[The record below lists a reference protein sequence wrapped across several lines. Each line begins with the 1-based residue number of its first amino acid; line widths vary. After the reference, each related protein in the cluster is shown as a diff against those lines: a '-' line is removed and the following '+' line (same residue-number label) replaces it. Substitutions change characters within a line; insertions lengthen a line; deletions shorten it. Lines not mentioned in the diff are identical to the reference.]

1 MTKQKIFN
9 WLIIG
14 VLMTALGV
22 IATPALANGDLP
34 DRNPPPPADDGGRD
48 DRGPLG
54 THIELVAPEH
64 AGAWSVVQWQDVNG
78 HWQSVDGWHGSLDN
92 TGYIRWWVAVKDFGT
107 GPFRWVVGQSNSAP
121 FNLPAGAGQTL
132 TVETE
137 QK

>member
-1 MTKQKIFN
+1 MPQQKFIGWFIAGVM
-9 WLIIG
+9 II
-14 VLMTALGV
+14 VLGV
-22 IATPALANGDLP
+22 AATPVLADTDLP
-34 DRNPPPPADDGGRD
+34 DRNLPVENENSDDD
-48 DRGPLG
+48 APLG
-54 THIELVAPEH
+54 ATIELTAWPP
-64 AGAWSVVQWQDVNG
+64 GADSVVQWQDING